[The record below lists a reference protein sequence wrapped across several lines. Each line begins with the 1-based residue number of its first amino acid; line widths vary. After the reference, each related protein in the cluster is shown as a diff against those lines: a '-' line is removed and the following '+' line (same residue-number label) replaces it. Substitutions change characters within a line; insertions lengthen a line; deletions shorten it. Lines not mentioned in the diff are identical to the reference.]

1 MLKMI
6 SLADLVIAF
15 DESGISIDPDKL
27 QADKSFVDNGIDSL
41 DVMSLFLHIEEK
53 YNVKF
58 PDDEVPNILTP
69 NQLLHRLN
77 SLLSDLKS

>member
-1 MLKMI
+1 MI
-6 SLADLVIAF
+6 TLAEFVLVL

-27 QADKSFVDNGIDSL
+27 QADKSFADNGVDSL
-41 DVMSLFLHIEEK
+41 DVMSLFLHVEEK

-69 NQLLHRLN
+69 NQLLRHLN
-77 SLLSDLKS
+77 SLLASSSS